1 MAPQVCLRANVHGS
15 CEHMA
20 PATPISHRG
29 ALSPAVKPYFIK
41 VGLHGQLPILFL
53 FSHSG
58 FMLPAGILVQNHPYR
73 PCDAL
78 TVIPWTSCCVYCL
91 FKPRRR
97 QSGLTTST
105 RTVPS
110 GLTTS
115 TRTVPSWIRQSATQL
130 ITLQIPEQ
138 SSFFL
143 SCRPVPSIW
152 RTRTLLR
159 R

>member
-20 PATPISHRG
+20 TTTPTSHRG

-58 FMLPAGILVQNHPYR
+58 FMLPPGILVQNLPYR

-78 TVIPWTSCCVYCL
+78 TVIRRTSCCVYCL

-97 QSGLTTST
+97 Q
-105 RTVPS
+105 S